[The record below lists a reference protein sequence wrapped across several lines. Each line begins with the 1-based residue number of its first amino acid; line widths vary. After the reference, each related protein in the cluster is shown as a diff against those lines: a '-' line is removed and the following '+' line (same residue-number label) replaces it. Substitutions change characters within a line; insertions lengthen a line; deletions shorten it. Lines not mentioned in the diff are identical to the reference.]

1 MISLVGVETDIKNP
15 CSCSSPRSRGFH
27 RGAAA
32 RVFCFHA
39 SRDPHESERLNG
51 RRGTKHRRDFTRLP
65 AERRVC
71 ERPHKI
77 PGTWVGQPG
86 IDESQPQGA
95 LVSSEMGGAR

>member
-1 MISLVGVETDIKNP
+1 MIAPVGVGTDIKNP
-15 CSCSSPRSRGFH
+15 CSCLSPRKRGSY

-32 RVFCFHA
+32 RVFCFCA
-39 SRDPHESERLNG
+39 SRSPRDRESLHG
-51 RRGTKHRRDFTRLP
+51 RIGEKHRRDFTRLP